1 MNDGDDIMTIT
12 IPKLTHKPLLAR
24 LINLL
29 SLGAGAKP
37 SNDDDAGHM
46 VPFSSS
52 PFRKVLILSLLAL
65 FCGRL

>member
-1 MNDGDDIMTIT
+1 MNDGEDIMTIT
-12 IPKLTHKPLLAR
+12 IPKSTHKPLLAR

-29 SLGAGAKP
+29 SFGAGAEP

-52 PFRKVLILSLLAL
+52 PGRKVVILSFRAL